1 MAMTE
6 LGMDP
11 VAAVACIGVLGVGAQ
26 WIAWRMQI
34 PAIVLMLLA
43 GIVVGPVLGVLNP
56 AQDLGPIMAPMISI
70 AVAVIL
76 FEGGLCLN
84 MHSLRDA
91 TQGVVRLVV
100 VGAPLGWILSTL
112 ALH

>member
-1 MAMTE
+1 MEMTE

-56 AQDLGPIMAPMISI
+56 AP
-70 AVAVIL
+70 
-76 FEGGLCLN
+76 ETKKT
-84 MHSLRDA
+84 
-91 TQGVVRLVV
+91 TQ
-100 VGAPLGWILSTL
+100 ITST
-112 ALH
+112 

>member
-43 GIVVGPVLGVLNP
+43 GIVVGPV
-56 AQDLGPIMAPMISI
+56 
-70 AVAVIL
+70 
-76 FEGGLCLN
+76 
-84 MHSLRDA
+84 
-91 TQGVVRLVV
+91 
-100 VGAPLGWILSTL
+100 
-112 ALH
+112 